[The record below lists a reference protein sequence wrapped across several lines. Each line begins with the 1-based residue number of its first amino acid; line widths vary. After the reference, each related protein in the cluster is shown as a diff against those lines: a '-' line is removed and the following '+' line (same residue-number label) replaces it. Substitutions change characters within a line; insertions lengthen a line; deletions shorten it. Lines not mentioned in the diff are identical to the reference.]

1 MVLDANSLKKEFS
14 GKVILVTGGAGSIGS
29 EIVRQ
34 LVKLGPKAVRVM
46 DTDETG
52 LFDLEQELYSH
63 KPMIAFLI
71 GDVRDK
77 DRTIRAMEG
86 VDVVFHAAA
95 LKHVHLC
102 EYNPFEAIKTNVL
115 GTQNVIDACLNNNV
129 KKMIFISTDKA
140 VNPNNVMG
148 ASKLLCERLTIAAN
162 GYKGA
167 RASIFS
173 CVRFGNVLAS
183 RGSVVPLFKEQIKH
197 GGPVTVTDPS
207 MTRFI
212 MSIPNAVSLILRSTT
227 LAKGGEIFILK
238 MESAQVGVLAKV
250 LVQEFAP
257 KFNKKPEDIAI
268 KIIGKRPGEKM
279 DEELVTEMERTR
291 AELINGEIIAVY
303 PENHGGKINVFD
315 VPLSSK
321 HVRLLTEAEISK
333 IVREMDFESIR

>member
-1 MVLDANSLKKEFS
+1 MSDINSLRKEFN

-34 LVKLGPKAVRVM
+34 LIKLEPKAIRVM

-52 LFDLEQELYSH
+52 LFDLEQAIGSTERRVS
-63 KPMIAFLI
+63 FLI

-77 DRTIRAMEG
+77 NRVIRAMEN

-102 EYNPFEAIKTNVL
+102 EYNPFEAVKTNVL

-162 GYKGA
+162 GYKGPRDA
-167 RASIFS
+167 IFS

-183 RGSVVPLFKEQIKH
+183 RGSVVPLFKEQIRH
-197 GGPVTVTDPS
+197 GGPVTVTDPE

-212 MSIPNAVSLILRSTT
+212 MSIPNAVSLILRSTS

-238 MESAQVGVLAKV
+238 MESAKVGDLAKAIIK
-250 LVQEFAP
+250 EFAP
-257 KFNKKPEDIAI
+257 KFNKKPDDIKI
-268 KIIGKRPGEKM
+268 KIIGKRLGEKM

-291 AELINGEIIAVY
+291 AEIIDGEIIAVY
-303 PENHGGKINVFD
+303 PENHAGKINPSD
-315 VPLSSK
+315 VPTSSK
-321 HVRLLTEAEISK
+321 NVRLLSESEILK
-333 IVREMDFESIR
+333 IVKGMDFESIR